1 MVGEGRSLQGYTS
14 RKKFSEYIFPEI
26 LGCINPLLG
35 ERFSAEVLPGSQ
47 VPHRDDRDSLGTK
60 LSKGGWTYC

>member
-26 LGCINPLLG
+26 LGYNNPLLG
-35 ERFSAEVLPGSQ
+35 ERVSAEALPGSQ
-47 VPHRDDRDSLGTK
+47 VPHRDDRDSLGTSFPREAG
-60 LSKGGWTYC
+60 LNC